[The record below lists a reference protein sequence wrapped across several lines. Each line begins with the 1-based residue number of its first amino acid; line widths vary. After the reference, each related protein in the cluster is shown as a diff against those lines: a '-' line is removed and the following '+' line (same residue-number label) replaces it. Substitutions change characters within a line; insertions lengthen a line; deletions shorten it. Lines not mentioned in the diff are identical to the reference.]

1 MPNSPD
7 NNIGSTQNSRIIR
20 VRDLSIYY
28 DPKNDD
34 IHRYI
39 PRIDDDD
46 QKQPVNNN
54 NNWLYSSVNQT
65 RQSLQQI
72 WNDNKDLR
80 LRVARGLETGEAH
93 TKATIDYI
101 RDDQTLLP
109 KVGVVTIAGLG
120 GLLLGHKGGPIR
132 RTFYSSIAV
141 AVALS
146 ACYPKQSAN
155 LLDQVYIRI
164 KNESKNFF
172 DKTPSNPIPKTID
185 NKDRILHIGKTENKS
200 NIIIKGDYGQ
210 GTPADQHLYTTR
222 SNVNSAPLDTEKK
235 L

>member
-1 MPNSPD
+1 MPSSSD
-7 NNIGSTQNSRIIR
+7 NNIRSTQNSRIVR
-20 VRDLSIYY
+20 VRDLPVYC

-34 IHRYI
+34 IYRYV
-39 PRIDDDD
+39 PRIDDDER
-46 QKQPVNNN
+46 KPTNNN
-54 NNWLYSSVNQT
+54 HWLYASISQT

-80 LRVARGLETGEAH
+80 LRIARGLETGEAH

-120 GLLLGHKGGPIR
+120 GFLFGHKGGPIR
-132 RTFYSSIAV
+132 KTLYSSVAI

-155 LLDQVYIRI
+155 LFDQVYIRI

-172 DKTPSNPIPKTID
+172 DKTTSNPLSKSID
-185 NKDRILHIGKTENKS
+185 NKDHILHTGKTANES
-200 NIIIKGDYGQ
+200 SVAIKHDYEQ
-210 GTPADQHLYTTR
+210 GTSVDQHLFKTR
-222 SNVNSAPLDTEKK
+222 DNVSPTSLGTEKK
-235 L
+235 F

>member
-46 QKQPVNNN
+46 QKQPVNN

-185 NKDRILHIGKTENKS
+185 NKDRILHTGKTENKP

>member
-1 MPNSPD
+1 MPNPPD
-7 NNIGSTQNSRIIR
+7 NNIGPTQNSRIVR

-28 DPKNDD
+28 DSKNDD
-34 IHRYI
+34 IYRYV
-39 PRIDDDD
+39 PRIDDD
-46 QKQPVNNN
+46 KKKPTNN
-54 NNWLYSSVNQT
+54 NNWIYTSISQT

-80 LRVARGLETGEAH
+80 LRITRGLETGEAH

-132 RTFYSSIAV
+132 KTFYSSIAV

-155 LLDQVYIRI
+155 LLDQVYLRI
-164 KNESKNFF
+164 KNESKIFF
-172 DKTPSNPIPKTID
+172 DKTNSSSLSKVID
-185 NKDRILHIGKTENKS
+185 NKDRILHTAKTENEPS
-200 NIIIKGDYGQ
+200 VTIKGDYGQ
-210 GTPADQHLYTTR
+210 GTSADQHLCTTR
-222 SNVNSAPLDTEKK
+222 GNINPTSLDTEKK
-235 L
+235 I